1 MTRRQEKYLDL
12 SAYKLNYDNKNLF
25 DDEYWVER
33 PETMIYEEIESLK
46 NKDIRDN
53 LKLGRN
59 ILELLHGDATCSN
72 FDKKLRGLKLHI
84 GKTQVIK
91 YIECFNYFNEIFRRE
106 QSTDLLDSLGIEKTY
121 LLTTLK
127 KPQLREKLGN
137 FAFSR
142 NLTVKELAQ
151 IIKILN
157 GDSKII
163 NWFHAFMDTLD
174 ESDKLSD
181 PNNPF

>member
-1 MTRRQEKYLDL
+1 MARRQEKYLDL

-33 PETMIYEEIESLK
+33 PEYMIYEEIESLK

-59 ILELLHGDATCSN
+59 ILELIQGDATHSN
-72 FDKKLRGLKLHI
+72 LDKKLRGLKLSI
-84 GKTQVIK
+84 GKTQVLK

-106 QSTDLLDSLGIEKTY
+106 QSTDLLDNLGIEKTY

-127 KPQLREKLGN
+127 DTQLREKLGN

-142 NLTVKELAQ
+142 NLTVKVLAQ

-163 NWFHAFMDTLD
+163 NWFQAFMDTLD
-174 ESDKLSD
+174 ESEKLPD

>member
-1 MTRRQEKYLDL
+1 MARRQEKYLDL

-33 PETMIYEEIESLK
+33 PESMIYEEIESLR

-59 ILELLHGDATCSN
+59 ILELIQGDATHSN
-72 FDKKLRGLKLHI
+72 LDKKLRGLKLPI

-106 QSTDLLDSLGIEKTY
+106 QSTDLLDNLGIEKTY

-157 GDSKII
+157 GDSKIV
-163 NWFHAFMDTLD
+163 NWFNAFMDTLD
-174 ESDKLSD
+174 ESDKLPD